1 MRRVTGRLGAALVVL
16 AVAAAGA
23 VVLARCTAVQ
33 EWDPLWL
40 ASAALSGVATALL
53 ASAAL
58 VGGLAAAW
66 GGAPGGRR
74 WLLAAPVLAVAALQ
88 MAWPTAWGL
97 LRPEDPVGGARI
109 SVLAQNVWRS
119 NPDPGAAAR
128 ALVAQDAD
136 VVVLTEFTPEFL
148 VAFRRAGSDRAYPH
162 RILRDRPDTQG
173 MAVFSRV
180 PMDTPARQASLYR
193 TEATLRP
200 AGSAPV
206 HLVAVHV
213 PAPTTSG
220 VQGWAE
226 EFARLTGRVEDLD
239 GPVVVAGDFNATSG
253 NRPFRHLA
261 ASAGLRDAQDAGGGG
276 FGGTWSL
283 ESAGPP
289 MLRLDHVMVARSV
302 GVAAFGFVPPLGS
315 DHRGVVA
322 ELRFPR
328 E

>member
-1 MRRVTGRLGAALVVL
+1 MVVV

-40 ASAALSGVATALL
+40 ALAALSGVATALL
-53 ASAAL
+53 ALAAL
-58 VGGLAAAW
+58 AGGLAATWA
-66 GGAPGGRR
+66 GAPGGPR
-74 WLLAAPVLAVAALQ
+74 WLLAAPVLALAGLQ
-88 MAWPTAWGL
+88 MAWPTAWGVV
-97 LRPEDPVGGARI
+97 RPEDPAGGAPL

-119 NPDPGAAAR
+119 NPDPDAAAR
-128 ALVAQDAD
+128 TLIGQNAD
-136 VVVLTEFTPEFL
+136 VVVLTEFTPEFQL
-148 VAFRRAGSDRAYPH
+148 AFRRAGSDRAYPH
-162 RILRDRPDTQG
+162 RILRDRADTQG

-180 PMDTPARQASLYR
+180 PMDGPARQASLFR

-200 AGSAPV
+200 DGAAPV

-213 PAPTTSG
+213 PAPTSSG

-239 GPVVVAGDFNATSG
+239 GPVVLAGDFNATSG

-261 ASAGLRDAQDAGGGG
+261 AAAGLRDAQDAGGGG

-283 ESAGPP
+283 QSAWPP
-289 MLRLDHVMVARSV
+289 MLRLDHVMVARPV
-302 GVAAFGFVPPLGS
+302 GVTAFGFVPALGS
-315 DHRGVVA
+315 DHRGVMA

-328 E
+328 G